1 MDSDI
6 ILNKLIK
13 YVTVSWHDPMT
24 TRNISSTMYLIM
36 CLPDLP
42 LAIFQQDRYLPLELL
57 K

>member
-6 ILNKLIK
+6 ILNKPDLN
-13 YVTVSWHDPMT
+13 VTVSWHGPMT

-42 LAIFQQDRYLPLELL
+42 LVIFQC
-57 K
+57 